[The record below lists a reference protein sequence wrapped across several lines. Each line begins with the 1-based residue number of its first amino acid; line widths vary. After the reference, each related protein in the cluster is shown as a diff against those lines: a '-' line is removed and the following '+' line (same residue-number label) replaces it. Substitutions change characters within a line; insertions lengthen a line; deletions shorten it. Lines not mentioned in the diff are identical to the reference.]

1 MVVLRGRGDQL
12 VVGSSF
18 AAVRELLW
26 AEVQR
31 PSDLV
36 QGAARLAA
44 PVFEAE
50 LGEAADR
57 DRVGAVLHGL
67 YWLVAGL
74 AERERLLLVVDDA
87 HWLDP
92 ASARFV
98 VYLARRIESLP
109 ALLVVGLRIGE
120 GSEAAG
126 LAAAL
131 GELAV
136 CVLRPAPLS
145 EDASAV
151 LIRGVLGPR
160 AGDELCHACYR
171 ATAGNPFYLR
181 QLVAAL
187 AGQRDRVADRV
198 TRVQALGAG
207 AVARSVL
214 VRLAALGSHCGR
226 LAQAVAVLGPG
237 SALRHAARLAGLERE
252 GAELAADRLRA
263 AELLAPGPA
272 LSFVHP
278 IVGEAIAGEL
288 PGSRRSALHR
298 EAAQVLLAEGALADR
313 VAAHLLSTE
322 PYGEGWVVEA
332 LRAAGRAALA
342 QGAPEAAVSYLRRA
356 LAEPPGPGC
365 RLEVLVEL
373 GRAEALLPDVHDF
386 PAFREALE
394 LATGTRRVDIVC
406 ELADALMGVT
416 EFAAACVLLEGVLTD
431 SGETH
436 PATAQ
441 RLEAYLIAG
450 GVHDLPRTRRVLA
463 RAGPQFDRANR
474 GEVEDPF
481 LLTALATSGAL
492 AGRPADEVAA
502 LARRA
507 LRDQRLWELWTAS
520 AGAAIALTW
529 SDQLEE
535 AAGAQDR
542 AIAEAQRRGAAP
554 MFIWSVAY
562 RSYTA
567 WRAGDLEL
575 ADDHAERALELA
587 RELGPYQLAQI
598 YDGGIFVERGRAQRA
613 ADLLEPLD
621 LLDNRSQGWQVLLA
635 QRGQVRVAVGD
646 LERGLADLLEADRK
660 MSAGGLQVSVLTDW
674 VPAAVLALTRL
685 GHLEQAQELAARE
698 LTEAVAFGAP
708 RRHGIA
714 LSTCGTL
721 DPGDRGLAWLR
732 AAVAV
737 LERSPARLEH
747 ARALVNLGAG
757 LRGRGEREQARELL
771 AQALDAAHRLRAAA
785 LVERA
790 RTELIASGAR
800 PRRPA
805 RSGRDA
811 LTPAEL
817 RTASMAAQGL
827 TNRQI
832 AQALFV
838 SARTVEA
845 QLHQAYAKLAIGGRA
860 QLAKALATDART
872 ATTANLK

>member
-1 MVVLRGRGDQL
+1 
-12 VVGSSF
+12 
-18 AAVRELLW
+18 
-26 AEVQR
+26 
-31 PSDLV
+31 
-36 QGAARLAA
+36 
-44 PVFEAE
+44 
-50 LGEAADR
+50 
-57 DRVGAVLHGL
+57 VLHGL

-74 AERERLLLVVDDA
+74 AERSPVVLVIDDG

-92 ASARFV
+92 ASGRFV
-98 VYLARRIESLP
+98 AYLARRIESLRV
-109 ALLVVGLRIGE
+109 LLVVGLRGGE
-120 GSEAAG
+120 GSGGVE

-131 GELAV
+131 GGSAV
-136 CVLRPAPLS
+136 SVLRPGALS
-145 EDASAV
+145 EEASAV
-151 LIRGVLGPR
+151 LVRGVLGAR
-160 AGDELCHACYR
+160 AGDELCRSCHR
-171 ATAGNPFYLR
+171 ATGGNPFYLR
-181 QLVAAL
+181 ELAVAL
-187 AGQRDRVADRV
+187 AAERGSLSEAAGRVR
-198 TRVQALGAG
+198 ALGG
-207 AVARSVL
+207 AAVGRSVL
-214 VRLAALGSHCGR
+214 VRVAGLGSDCGQ
-226 LAQAVAVLGPG
+226 LAEAVAVLGPG
-237 SALRHAARLAGLERE
+237 SALRHAARLAGLERDR
-252 GAELAADRLRA
+252 AELAADRLRS
-263 AELLAPGPA
+263 AELLAPGPGV
-272 LSFVHP
+272 SFVHP

-288 PGSRRSALHR
+288 ADSRRAALHR
-298 EAAQVLLAEGALADR
+298 EAARVLLAEGTLADR

-322 PYGEGWVVEA
+322 PYSEGWVVEA

-342 QGAPEAAVSYLRRA
+342 QGAPEAAASYLRRA
-356 LAEPPGPGC
+356 LAEPPDPGL

-373 GRAEALLPDVHDF
+373 GRAEALLPDVREF

-406 ELADALMGVT
+406 ELADALMGAT
-416 EFAAACVLLEGVLTD
+416 DFPAACVLLEGVLAD
-431 SGETH
+431 SGGLDSAST
-436 PATAQ
+436 Q

-450 GVHDLPRTRRVLA
+450 GVHDLRRTRRVLA
-463 RAGPQFDRANR
+463 RAAPQFERAGC

-481 LLTALATSGAL
+481 LLTALSTSGAL
-492 AGRPADEVAA
+492 AGRPAGEVAA

-507 LRDQRLWELWTAS
+507 LRDQRLWELWTAL
-520 AGAAIALTW
+520 AGAAIALAW

-535 AAGAQDR
+535 AARVQDR

-567 WRAGDLEL
+567 WRAGDLEV
-575 ADDHAERALELA
+575 ADDHAERALGLA
-587 RELGPYQLAQI
+587 RELGPYQLAPI
-598 YDGGIFVERGRAQRA
+598 YDGGVFVERGRARQA

-621 LLDNRSQGWQVLLA
+621 LSEDRSQGWQVLLA

-646 LERGLADLLEADRK
+646 LERGVADLLEADRR
-660 MSAGGLQVSVLTDW
+660 MSAAGLQLSVLTDW
-674 VPAAVLALTRL
+674 VQAATLALTRL
-685 GHLEQAQELAARE
+685 GRLREARE
-698 LTEAVAFGAP
+698 LASRELGEAVAFGAP

-732 AAVAV
+732 DAAAV

-747 ARALVNLGAG
+747 ARALINLGAG
-757 LRGRGEREQARELL
+757 LRERREREQARAPL
-771 AQALDAAHRLRAAA
+771 ARALDVAHRLGAATLA
-785 LVERA
+785 ERA

-805 RSGRDA
+805 QSGRDS

-832 AQALFV
+832 AEALFV

-860 QLAKALATDART
+860 ELAEALATANRTT
-872 ATTANLK
+872 ATANFK